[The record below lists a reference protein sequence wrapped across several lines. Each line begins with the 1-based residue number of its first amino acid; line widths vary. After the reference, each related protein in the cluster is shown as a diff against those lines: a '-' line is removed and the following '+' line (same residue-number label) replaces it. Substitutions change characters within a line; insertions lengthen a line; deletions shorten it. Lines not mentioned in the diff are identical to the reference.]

1 MARTPYFMQFSNPS
15 IGGFP
20 AVGAGALDGSS
31 AANAVTGTTAL
42 LNTALAAGKDVY
54 VNRGGI
60 CAPDLGGGVGANT
73 VSTWFQVTAA
83 PTATGRLGRIL
94 SWDGVDDSGVGMDP
108 WTIDPGFYDATAT
121 SGTGGW
127 TSIGSGKWTKLI
139 TFSGGTVGLKAMWA
153 QAVRGVGI
161 DATTRLELRQRSSA
175 ANCTAVGDWHQ
186 DVSVSGTVS
195 APFITM
201 YTGGNSDSDSPARMM
216 GGLVL
221 SCNIDRWTRALQFA
235 AAKRIEIVDPIQL
248 LHGTM
253 TFRNGAVGDV
263 TEDIEIRDFRS
274 WGSPVNSV
282 NIASIAAT
290 TDHTGG
296 HFRIR
301 FVRPNLSTG
310 TRAEAS
316 AADYATIGNWTGIN
330 HCVRIWGQVGEVSF
344 VDPVMYGA
352 RHGCIEVQSDKSIGA
367 DSGYPRNLE
376 FYGTRQG
383 SATIDFPR
391 NDPNGYY
398 NAFGT
403 DTSGSF
409 SLHNF
414 LITGVTKHAGVAGR
428 ARITN
433 NHWKDFGYAIVPAAS
448 DDNGGVDGCIVFS
461 LFQNSTADYA
471 TNTHDIDFANNIIEN
486 PWNWPM
492 RIAHQF
498 DALAPAYSLRI
509 VGNTIIDLDH
519 FYERKTYTQTT
530 SGKTRAQLTDA
541 ASASIMVSNGSTSGT
556 PGLYMTE
563 QTLKDNIFVTPT
575 SSILSWSVNGSSNQA
590 GTLVAGD
597 CVSDGT
603 DIYTELVRT
612 GNQHFTSVSAAGL
625 GSSSYVPDLS
635 STVVGAASS
644 TTPSIDLNGKVR
656 TIPGTVGA
664 VEPA

>member
-1 MARTPYFMQFSNPS
+1 MARTPYYMQFGNPS
-15 IGGFP
+15 VGGFP
-20 AVGAGALDGSS
+20 ASEGAADGSNS
-31 AANAVTGTTAL
+31 NNAVAGTTAL

-94 SWDGVDDSGVGMDP
+94 SWDGVDDSGVGMEP

-186 DVSVSGTVS
+186 DISVSGTVS

-201 YTGGNSDSDSPARMM
+201 YTGGNNDSDSPARMM

-263 TEDIEIRDFRS
+263 TEDIEIRDFRG
-274 WGSPVNSV
+274 WGSPVNSI
-282 NIASIAAT
+282 NFASPTGA
-290 TDHTGG
+290 TDHVGG

-301 FVRPNLSTG
+301 FVRADVSSG

-316 AADYATIGNWTGIN
+316 PVDYASIGNWIGIN
-330 HCVRIWGQVGEVSF
+330 HGVKIYGQVGEVSF
-344 VDPVMYGA
+344 VDPAFYGY
-352 RHGCIEVQSDKSIGA
+352 RHGCIEVQSDKSMGA
-367 DSGYPRNLE
+367 DAGYPRNLE
-376 FYGTRQG
+376 FYGTSQG
-383 SATIDFPR
+383 SATMDFPR
-391 NDPNGYY
+391 NDPYGYY
-398 NAFGT
+398 NSFGV
-403 DTSGSF
+403 DTSGSV
-409 SLHNF
+409 LIHNF
-414 LITGVTKHAGVAGR
+414 LITGANKHAGVSGR
-428 ARITN
+428 ARITS
-433 NHWKDFGYAIVPAAS
+433 NHWKDFGYCLAPAS
-448 DDNGGVDGCIVFS
+448 PDNNGGVDGCISFS
-461 LFQNSTADYA
+461 LFQNITADYA
-471 TNTHDIDFANNIIEN
+471 TGVYDIDFAHNIIEN
-486 PWNWPM
+486 PWNWPIA
-492 RIAHQF
+492 IAHQF
-498 DALAPAYSLRI
+498 DALAPDNSLRI
-509 VGNTIIDLDH
+509 VGNTIIDLQH
-519 FYERKTYTQTT
+519 FYERVTYTQST
-530 SGKTRAQLTDA
+530 SGKTRAQLTA
-541 ASASIMVSNGSTSGT
+541 SGSASISVRNGSTNT
-556 PGLYMTE
+556 TDPGLYMSE
-563 QTLKDNIFVTPT
+563 QEFRDNIVVTPS
-575 SSILSWSVNGSSNQA
+575 SSIMSWTTQGPTGVQTTYS
-590 GTLVAGD
+590 GD
-597 CVSDGT
+597 TVSDGM
-603 DIYTELVRT
+603 DPETELRRT
-612 GNQHFTSVSAAGL
+612 GCKHFTSVSSAGL
-625 GSSSYVPDLS
+625 GSTSYVPDLS

-644 TTPSIDLNGKVR
+644 TTPSIDLSGKVR
-656 TIPGTVGA
+656 AIPGAVGA
-664 VEPA
+664 LEPA